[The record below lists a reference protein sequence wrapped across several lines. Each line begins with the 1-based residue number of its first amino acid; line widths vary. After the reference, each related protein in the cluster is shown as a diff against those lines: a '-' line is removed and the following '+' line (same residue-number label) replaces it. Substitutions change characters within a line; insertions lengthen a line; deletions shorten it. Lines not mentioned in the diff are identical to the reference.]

1 METKHPFL
9 PIIVGTDMN
18 AYNMAISFHEAYGI
32 KPILIG
38 KEPLSFTEM
47 STITETI
54 ELNKQLS
61 EPGHFADI
69 LISMAEKYRAPG
81 KTLLLVGTNDLYVRL
96 IIENAKVL
104 REHYVFNYPTEA
116 LMNQLQMKA
125 NFYELCAQHGIDTP
139 TTYFYDC
146 SQDQPFDDSDMM
158 YPVVI
163 KPSDGIEYSRNK
175 FEGQEKVFKVDSP
188 KELFEV
194 VQKIKASGYRD
205 ELIIQD
211 FIPGDDTYMWDS
223 VIYANSQGKTQLV
236 TYAQVVLQEHTVTAI
251 GNYTALITRFDKDMM
266 LKLQHFLEAV
276 GYTGFANFDLKYD
289 ARDKKFKVF
298 EVNIRQG
305 RSSYYV
311 TALGH
316 NMAEYLVDDL
326 IYQKDKPVTYLNED
340 FLFTVVPKVVLR
352 NFVDNKAVQ
361 KDIKR
366 LIKEKKYGNP
376 LFYKKDTH
384 MKRKLYLFARQV
396 NYYKK
401 YKNNQW

>member
-104 REHYVFNYPTEA
+104 REHYVFNYPTEV

-266 LKLQHFLEAV
+266 LKMQHFLEAV

>member
-104 REHYVFNYPTEA
+104 REHYVFNYPTEV